1 MKELS
6 NLSGFSKFFYTLA
19 EVGFSEIPLFID
31 RVISFLNHSLD
42 YYMSKFLILDYN
54 VDTVLGAFL
63 VSIWNSIQQNNVVN
77 AIGKGFGSIL
87 KILGFDTSLPLW
99 QFMLHN
105 IGLILAFSIAMKFFK
120 SVF

>member
-1 MKELS
+1 MKSIEG
-6 NLSGFSKFFYTLA
+6 LSGFSAFFYRLA
-19 EVGFSEIPLFID
+19 EIGFSEIPLFID
-31 RVISFLNHSLD
+31 RVVAFLNHSLD
-42 YYMSKFLILDYN
+42 YYLSRFLILDYN
-54 VDTVLGAFL
+54 VDTALGAFL
-63 VSIWNSIQQNNVVN
+63 VSIWNSIQQDNVIN